1 MNTKILKKLSSK
13 ITFRVNNMNTKPE
26 YSVERKSLDTGEWEK
41 LITTIRIERA
51 LAKKHQN
58 WIAELYRM
66 NLTQE
71 IRNRRKLGKSDF
83 FHKRR
88 KRRNKRRN
96 KS

>member
-26 YSVERKSLDTGEWEK
+26 YSVERKSKDSGEWEK

-51 LAKKHQN
+51 LIKKHNN
-58 WIAELYRM
+58 WIAELHRM
-66 NLTQE
+66 NYTAE
-71 IRNRRKLGKSDF
+71 IKNRRKFGKSAF

-88 KRRNKRRN
+88 KRRSRKN